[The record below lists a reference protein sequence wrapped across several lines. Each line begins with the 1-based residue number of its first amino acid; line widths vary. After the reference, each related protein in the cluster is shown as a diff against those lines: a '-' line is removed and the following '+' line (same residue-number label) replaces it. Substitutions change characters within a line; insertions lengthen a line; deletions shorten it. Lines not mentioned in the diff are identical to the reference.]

1 MRIGCDLFAA
11 VVVVVWVAMA
21 ADDSVDYGIDAAAA
35 DAEDND
41 AAVIVV
47 VEDEVD
53 ANAVG
58 TSQLDV

>member
-11 VVVVVWVAMA
+11 VVAVVLVAVA
-21 ADDSVDYGIDAAAA
+21 AVDGVDYSIDAAAV
-35 DAEDND
+35 DAEDTD
-41 AAVIVV
+41 AVVIVV